1 MMSKRSWRNLH
12 GDLGAARKPIV
23 IGAERQSEFL
33 VVDPQIAVAAA
44 RHRIRH
50 HALHFLRHYADI
62 GLAAAKIAEAVI
74 AEAIGEMAKQDDI
87 MLQRDVGTTPTATT
101 AAEAA
106 ASSAAAEAATAS
118 TSAAEAT
125 SSTRKCRATA
135 AAARHARHARPPARG
150 CRRRRPAGRHIHRAA
165 AI

>member
-1 MMSKRSWRNLH
+1 MMSKRSWRHLH
-12 GDLGAARKPIV
+12 GDPCAAGKPIV

-50 HALHFLRHYADI
+50 HALHLLRHYADI

-74 AEAIGEMAKQDDI
+74 AEAVGEMAEQDDV
-87 MLQRDVGTTPTATT
+87 MLQRDVGTTPTAATT

-106 ASSAAAEAATAS
+106 AT
-118 TSAAEAT
+118 TSA
-125 SSTRKCRATA
+125 
-135 AAARHARHARPPARG
+135 
-150 CRRRRPAGRHIHRAA
+150 
-165 AI
+165 